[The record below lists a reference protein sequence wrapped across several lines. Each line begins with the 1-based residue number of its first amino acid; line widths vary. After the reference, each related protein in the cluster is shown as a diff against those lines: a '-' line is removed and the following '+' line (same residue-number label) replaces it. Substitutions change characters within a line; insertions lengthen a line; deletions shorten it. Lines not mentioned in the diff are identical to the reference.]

1 VDKIS
6 ETKKKKEMK
15 GEANPTARNNL
26 KVQALT
32 QSIRNTFLMKE
43 TPQAGT

>member
-1 VDKIS
+1 
-6 ETKKKKEMK
+6 MK

-26 KVQALT
+26 KIQTLT